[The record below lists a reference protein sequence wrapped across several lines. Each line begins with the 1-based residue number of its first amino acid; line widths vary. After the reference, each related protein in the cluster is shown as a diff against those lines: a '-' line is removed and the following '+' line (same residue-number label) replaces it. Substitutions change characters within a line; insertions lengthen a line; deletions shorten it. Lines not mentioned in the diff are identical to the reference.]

1 MPASPRAKQV
11 LEVPGGQWL
20 KEKRLFLPLAALWS
34 GASHDPGAWF
44 LPSKLGAEHPRGSGA
59 PQI

>member
-1 MPASPRAKQV
+1 MPESPRAKQV
-11 LEVPGGQWL
+11 PKVPGGQWL
-20 KEKRLFLPLAALWS
+20 KGKGFSATCSSWS

-59 PQI
+59 SQI